1 MCGITGIYAF
11 NQLGRLNMIN
21 LAKAT
26 EALASR
32 GPDNQ
37 GHFHNDFVGLGH
49 RRLSIIDTSPEANQ
63 PMTDST
69 GRYTI
74 VFNGEVYNFKALRA
88 SLESKGIQFYTHSDT
103 EVLLQL
109 YILDGIAGI
118 DKLNGFFA
126 FAVYDKDEHELII
139 ARDRFG
145 IKPLHYFIDQD
156 KILFGSEVKSIL
168 AYGIEKKLDTTAL
181 YTYLQLNYLPAPA
194 SMFVDMKKLLPGKYI
209 RVKDNSCN
217 IESYYNVE
225 ERIQPFSGSFY
236 DAVKQFQQLME
247 TSVTDRLVADVPLG
261 TFLSG
266 GLDSTVVTAIASRN
280 VDKLKTFSIGFKD
293 EPFFDETNYANKA
306 AKLLNTDHSV
316 FKLSNNDLY
325 AYLHDMLDYL
335 DEPFA
340 DSSALAVYI
349 LSKETRKNVTVA
361 LSGDGADELFAGYN
375 KHAALLKMFQGGV
388 SSSLAT
394 GFSSVWKLMPKSRN
408 GALANKIRQLDKF
421 AKATKLN
428 PQERYWMLASIA
440 DKLYASDL
448 LAQNDD
454 PIDFTAF
461 EELRSSYLGSLQ
473 DKDISSNLLVD
484 LKLVLPNDMLTKVDL
499 MSMAHSLEVRVPFLD
514 HRIVEFAFGLPDSM
528 KITSNIRKR
537 VVQEAFKGWIPPEIY
552 NRGKK
557 GFEVPLLKW
566 FRTEM
571 KSTIMDDLLEDQ
583 FIRDQGIF
591 NPIMVKQLKKQLFSR
606 NPGDVHAKI
615 WALIVFQHWWKRN
628 FLLNSSS

>member
-49 RRLSIIDTSPEANQ
+49 RRLSIIDTSAEANQ

-69 GRYTI
+69 GRYTLI
-74 VFNGEVYNFKALRA
+74 FNGEIYNFRAIRA
-88 SLESKGIQFYTHSDT
+88 SLEAKGVQFYTSSDT

-109 YILDGIAGI
+109 YILEGVSGIE
-118 DKLNGFFA
+118 KLNGFFA
-126 FAVYDKDEHELII
+126 FAVYDKNEHELIV

-156 KILFGSEVKSIL
+156 KFLFGSEVKSIL
-168 AYGIEKKLDTTAL
+168 AYGIEKKLNTTAL
-181 YTYLQLNYLPAPA
+181 YTYLQLNYLPAPI
-194 SMFVDMKKLLPGKYI
+194 SMFEGIKKLLPGNYI
-209 RVKDNSCN
+209 RVKDNNCS
-217 IESYYNVE
+217 IASYYDAE
-225 ERIQPFSGSFY
+225 ERIQPFSGSFD
-236 DAVKQFQQLME
+236 DAINQFQQLME
-247 TSVTDRLVADVPLG
+247 DSVTDRLIADVPLG

-266 GLDSTVVTAIASRN
+266 GLDSTVVSAIAARN
-280 VDKLKTFSIGFKD
+280 IDKLKSFSIGFKD

-306 AKLLNTDHSV
+306 AKLLKTDHHV

-325 AYLHDMLDYL
+325 AHLHDMLDYL

-349 LSKETRKNVTVA
+349 LSKETRKKVTVA

-375 KHAALLKMFQGGV
+375 KHAALLKMYQGGV
-388 SSSLAT
+388 VSNLAT
-394 GFSSVWKLMPKSRN
+394 GLSSLWKFMPKSRN

-421 AKATKLN
+421 AKAANMN

-440 DKLYASDL
+440 DKQYASDL
-448 LAQNDD
+448 LVQN
-454 PIDFTAF
+454 IDSLDFNAF
-461 EELRSSYLGSLQ
+461 DELRSSYLSSLR
-473 DKDISSNLLVD
+473 DKDITSNLLAD

-528 KITSNIRKR
+528 KITSNLRKR
-537 VVQEAFKGWIPPEIY
+537 VVQEAFKSWIPPEIF

-571 KSTIMDDLLEDQ
+571 KSTIMDDLLEDR
-583 FIRDQGIF
+583 FILDQGIF
-591 NPIMVKQLKKQLFSR
+591 NPVMVKLLKKQLFSR

-628 FLLNSSS
+628 FLLNSSA